1 MVTNSVVTDRRFE
14 HLNDLLVRALRTH
27 SGERLVVESD
37 GTSWTGAQL
46 EVAIARCAAVLDGLG
61 LRSGDR
67 VALLSGNRIEVLF
80 VQQAVAAL
88 GGVFVPLHPLGSPAD
103 FAHILDDAAA
113 THVVVDGTRIDEIT
127 EAVEIAGSSAQV
139 LRIGGGGADDLRVL
153 MAAETA
159 TVLEPRPSDLE
170 EICRIVYTG
179 GTTGVPKA
187 SQVSFRSMSTMY
199 GIQLADWQWPDQIRN
214 LLVAPLSHAGGVNF
228 VPTIAQGG
236 TLYVQQHF
244 DAGEFLAA
252 VERHRITCALL
263 VPTMIS
269 AILDHPH
276 LSKHDTSSL
285 ATVFYG
291 ASPISPQRLRDAIA
305 RFGPIFFQFYGQAE
319 APTTVCVM
327 RREEHDV
334 TSDARMAS
342 CGRPVAEAEVRLV
355 DHDDVEVPDGQPG
368 ELCVRGPLLMS
379 GYLNRP
385 EDTAQAMRGGWVHT
399 GDVAVRDPDGFLRIV
414 DRAKDLVITGGFN
427 VYPRSVEDALEEHP
441 AVAAASVVGVPDD
454 YWGEILVAAVE
465 VRDPGVTVD
474 DLKAYVRELKGSV
487 QTPKRIDI
495 VERIPLTQVGK
506 RDKKALRRA
515 FIEQTQ
521 ATTNGGPR

>member
-1 MVTNSVVTDRRFE
+1 MVTDRRFE

-27 SGERLVVESD
+27 SDKTLVVESD

-103 FAHILDDAAA
+103 FAHILNDAAA
-113 THVVVDGTRIDEIT
+113 THVVVDGARIDEIT
-127 EAVEIAGSSAQV
+127 EAVEIAGSSPQV
-139 LRIGGGGADDLRVL
+139 LRIGGGGADDLQVL
-153 MAAETA
+153 LAAETA
-159 TVLEPRPSDLE
+159 TVLEPRPTGPE
-170 EICRIVYTG
+170 AICRIVYTG

-199 GIQLADWQWPDQIRN
+199 GIQLVDWQWPDEIRN

-236 TLYVQQHF
+236 TLYVEQSF

-269 AILDHPH
+269 AILDHP
-276 LSKHDTSSL
+276 LLREHDTSSL

-291 ASPISPQRLRDAIA
+291 ASPIRS
-305 RFGPIFFQFYGQAE
+305 E
-319 APTTVCVM
+319 E
-327 RREEHDV
+327 RR
-334 TSDARMAS
+334 
-342 CGRPVAEAEVRLV
+342 
-355 DHDDVEVPDGQPG
+355 
-368 ELCVRGPLLMS
+368 
-379 GYLNRP
+379 
-385 EDTAQAMRGGWVHT
+385 
-399 GDVAVRDPDGFLRIV
+399 
-414 DRAKDLVITGGFN
+414 
-427 VYPRSVEDALEEHP
+427 
-441 AVAAASVVGVPDD
+441 
-454 YWGEILVAAVE
+454 
-465 VRDPGVTVD
+465 
-474 DLKAYVRELKGSV
+474 
-487 QTPKRIDI
+487 
-495 VERIPLTQVGK
+495 VGK
-506 RDKKALRRA
+506 ECRSRWS
-515 FIEQTQ
+515 
-521 ATTNGGPR
+521 PYH

>member
-1 MVTNSVVTDRRFE
+1 MTDRRFE
-14 HLNDLLVRALRTH
+14 HFNDLLVRALRTH
-27 SGERLVVESD
+27 ADKTLVVESD

-46 EVAIARCAAVLDGLG
+46 EVAIAQCTAVLDGLG

-103 FAHILDDAAA
+103 FAHILNDAAA
-113 THVVVDGTRIDEIT
+113 TRVIVDGARINEIT
-127 EAVEIAGSSAQV
+127 EAVEISGSSARV
-139 LRIGGGGADDLRVL
+139 LSIGGGGADDLQAL
-153 MAAETA
+153 MAAESA
-159 TVLEPRPSDLE
+159 TVLEPRPTDFE
-170 EICRIVYTG
+170 DICRIVYTG

-187 SQVSFRSMSTMY
+187 AQISYRSMSTMY
-199 GIQLADWQWPDQIRN
+199 GIVISDWQWPDEIRN
-214 LLVAPLSHAGGVNF
+214 LLVAPLSHAGGINF

-236 TLYVQQHF
+236 TLYVQQSF

-269 AILDHPH
+269 AILDHPG
-276 LSKHDTSSL
+276 LDEHDTDSL

-319 APTTVCVM
+319 AMTTVCVM

-355 DHDDVEVPDGQPG
+355 DHDDVEVSDGQPG

-385 EDTAQAMRGGWVHT
+385 EDTTQAMRGGWVHT

-427 VYPRSVEDALEEHP
+427 VYPRNVEDALEEHP
-441 AVAAASVVGVPDD
+441 AVAAASVFGVPDD

-465 VRDPGVTVD
+465 VRDPSVTVD
-474 DLKAYVRELKGSV
+474 DLKAHVRERKGSV

-515 FIEQTQ
+515 FIEQKQ
-521 ATTNGGPR
+521 ASTTGGPR

>member
-1 MVTNSVVTDRRFE
+1 MVTDRRFE

-27 SGERLVVESD
+27 SDKTLVVESD
-37 GTSWTGAQL
+37 GTSWTGEQL
-46 EVAIARCAAVLDGLG
+46 EVAMARCAAVLDGLD
-61 LRSGDR
+61 LRTGDR
-67 VALLSGNRIEVLF
+67 VARLSGNRIEVLF

-113 THVVVDGTRIDEIT
+113 THVVVDGARIDEIV
-127 EAVEIAGSSAQV
+127 EAVRIADSSARV
-139 LRIGGGGADDLRVL
+139 LTIGGGGHDDLQVL
-153 MAAETA
+153 MAAETT
-159 TVLEPRPSDLE
+159 TVLEARTTDPE
-170 EICRIVYTG
+170 AICRIVYTG

-199 GIQLADWQWPDQIRN
+199 GIQLVDWQWPDEVRN

-228 VPTIAQGG
+228 VPTVAQGG
-236 TLYVQQHF
+236 ALYVQQSF

-269 AILDHPH
+269 AILDHPR
-276 LSKHDTSSL
+276 LREYDTSSL

-305 RFGPIFFQFYGQAE
+305 WFGPIFFQFYGQAE

-342 CGRPVAEAEVRLV
+342 CGRPVPEADVRLV
-355 DHDDVEVPDGQPG
+355 DHNDEEVPDGQPG

-427 VYPRSVEDALEEHP
+427 VYPRNVEDALEEHP
-441 AVAAASVVGVPDD
+441 AVAAAAVFGAPDD
-454 YWGEILVAAVE
+454 YWGEILVGVVE
-465 VRDPGVTVD
+465 LRDTSVTVD
-474 DLKAYVRELKGSV
+474 DLKAHVRELKGPV
-487 QTPKRIDI
+487 QTPKRIEI
-495 VERIPLTQVGK
+495 VDRIPLTQVGK
-506 RDKKALRRA
+506 RDKKALKRA
-515 FIEQTQ
+515 FVEQASPEMSGDT
-521 ATTNGGPR
+521 R

>member
-1 MVTNSVVTDRRFE
+1 MVTDRAFE
-14 HLNDLLVRALRTH
+14 HLNDLLVRSLRAH
-27 SGERLVVESD
+27 SATTLVVEAD

-46 EVAIARCAAVLDGLG
+46 EVAIARCAAVLDRLD
-61 LRSGDR
+61 LRFGDR

-103 FAHILDDAAA
+103 FAHILDDAGP
-113 THVVVDGTRIDEIT
+113 THVVVDGARIDEIS
-127 EAVEIAGSSAQV
+127 EAVRIAGSSARV
-139 LRIGGGGADDLRVL
+139 LTIGGGGPDDLQVL
-153 MAAETA
+153 MSAETT
-159 TVLEPRPSDLE
+159 TVLEPRPTDPE
-170 EICRIVYTG
+170 AICRIVYTG
-179 GTTGVPKA
+179 GTTGIPKA
-187 SQVSFRSMSTMY
+187 SQVSYRSMSTMY
-199 GIQLADWQWPDQIRN
+199 GIELADWQWPDEVRN
-214 LLVAPLSHAGGVNF
+214 LLVAPLSHAGGVCF
-228 VPTIAQGG
+228 VPTVAQGG
-236 TLYVQQHF
+236 TLYVQQSF

-269 AILDHPH
+269 AILDHPR
-276 LSKHDTSSL
+276 LREHDTSSL

-305 RFGPIFFQFYGQAE
+305 WFGPIFFQFYGQAE
-319 APTTVCVM
+319 VPTTVCVM

-334 TSDARMAS
+334 TSDDRMAS
-342 CGRPVAEAEVRLV
+342 CGRPVAEADVRLV
-355 DHDDVEVPDGQPG
+355 DVDGMEVPDGQPG

-385 EDTAQAMRGGWVHT
+385 EDTAHAMRGGWLHT
-399 GDVAVRDPDGFLRIV
+399 GDVAVRDADGFLRIV

-427 VYPRSVEDALEEHP
+427 VYPRNVEDALEEHP
-441 AVAAASVVGVPDD
+441 AVAAASVFGVPDD

-465 VRDPGVTVD
+465 LRDPSVTVEE
-474 DLKAYVRELKGSV
+474 LKAHVRERKGPV
-487 QTPKRIDI
+487 QTPKRIEI

-506 RDKKALRRA
+506 RDKKALRRT
-515 FIEQTQ
+515 FVQQETPE
-521 ATTNGGPR
+521 TSGDKR

>member
-1 MVTNSVVTDRRFE
+1 MVTNSVVTERRFE
-14 HLNDLLVRALRTH
+14 HMNDLLVGALRTYADKT
-27 SGERLVVESD
+27 LVVESD

-46 EVAIARCAAVLDGLG
+46 EVAMARCTAVLDGLG
-61 LRSGDR
+61 LRAGDR

-113 THVVVDGTRIDEIT
+113 THVIVDSARMDEIA
-127 EAVEIAGSSAQV
+127 EAVEIAGSSAHV
-139 LRIGGGGADDLRVL
+139 LRIGSGESDDLRVL
-153 MAAETA
+153 MAAESA
-159 TVLEPRPSDLE
+159 TVLLPRPTDLE
-170 EICRIVYTG
+170 DICRIVYTG

-187 SQVSFRSMSTMY
+187 SQISYRSMSTMY
-199 GIQLADWQWPDQIRN
+199 GILLTDWQWPDEIRN
-214 LLVAPLSHAGGVNF
+214 LLVAPLSHAGGINF

-236 TLYVQQHF
+236 TLYVEQSF
-244 DAGEFLAA
+244 DAGEFLALVA
-252 VERHRITCALL
+252 RHRITCALL

-269 AILDHPH
+269 AILDHPR
-276 LSKHDTSSL
+276 LREHDTSSL

-334 TSDARMAS
+334 TSDDRMAS
-342 CGRPVAEAEVRLV
+342 CGRPVTEAEVRLV
-355 DHDDVEVPDGQPG
+355 DHDDEEVPDGQPG

-385 EDTAQAMRGGWVHT
+385 EDTADAMRGGWVHT

-427 VYPRSVEDALEEHP
+427 VYPRNVEDALEEHP
-441 AVAAASVVGVPDD
+441 AVAAASVFGAPDD
-454 YWGEILVAAVE
+454 YWGEILVAVVE
-465 VRDPGVTVD
+465 LRDPCVTVD
-474 DLKAYVRELKGSV
+474 DLKAHVRERKGSV
-487 QTPKRIDI
+487 QTPKRIEI

-506 RDKKALRRA
+506 RDKTALRRA
-515 FIEQTQ
+515 FIEQNTPD
-521 ATTNGGPR
+521 TSGETP